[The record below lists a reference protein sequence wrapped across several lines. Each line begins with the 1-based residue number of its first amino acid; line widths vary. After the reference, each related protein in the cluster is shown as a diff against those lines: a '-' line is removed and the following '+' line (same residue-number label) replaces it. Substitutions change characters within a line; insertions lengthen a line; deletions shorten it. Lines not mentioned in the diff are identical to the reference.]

1 MSRSASFFRSARAL
15 SSDAAYPS
23 LAGILIALLGLSA
36 WMAWAVYARVG
47 RYEVTDSAR
56 LEIDRAASPVQARIA
71 GRAAR
76 VHLTLG
82 QQVHPGDVLVE
93 LESDSERLAL
103 AEETTRFRALGPQ
116 LDALQAQT
124 GVQDQG
130 RKEERTVLSVASEE
144 ARAKYRDA
152 QAQWR
157 QAEANLERASRLKK
171 EGLIALAEFERF
183 DAEAQSKKAA
193 AENLQLA
200 VTRLEPELRVRET
213 DRDARSQV
221 ILSDLSKLQA
231 QLATSAATMKRL
243 EYEIERRR
251 IRAPVA
257 GRLAECAVLRPGA
270 YVAEGEKLGLILPG
284 GQLRVVADFLP
295 AAALGRLHPG
305 QAATLRLQGFPWAQ
319 YGTIPATVSQVA
331 DEIRDGHV
339 RVELAVDPRLR
350 TPIPLQHGLPGSVE
364 IEVERISPAALAMR
378 TAGQLAAA
386 HQ

>member
-23 LAGILIALLGLSA
+23 LAGILTGLLGLSA

-71 GRAAR
+71 GRAGR
-76 VHLTLG
+76 VHLSLG
-82 QQVHPGDVLVE
+82 QQVHAGDVLVE

-144 ARAKYRDA
+144 ARAKYRDV

-257 GRLAECAVLRPGA
+257 GRLAECAVLQPGA

-295 AAALGRLHPG
+295 AAALGRVHPG
-305 QAATLRLQGFPWAQ
+305 QAATLRLLGFPWAQ